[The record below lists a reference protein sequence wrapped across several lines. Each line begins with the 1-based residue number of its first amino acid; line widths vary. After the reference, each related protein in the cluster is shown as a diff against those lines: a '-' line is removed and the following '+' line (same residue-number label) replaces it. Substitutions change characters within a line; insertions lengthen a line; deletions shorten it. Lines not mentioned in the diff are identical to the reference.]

1 MSELSER
8 DPGWM
13 RNVVDRFEQRLVL
26 YALRWTGGD
35 TERAR
40 DVVQETFLKLCRA
53 PERVAE
59 EHLAEWL
66 YTVCRNQ
73 AIDYRRKERRMVQ
86 LDDETAHTAKAT
98 RTEPLECE
106 VEKQEQAARILGLL
120 GGLPENQQEVI
131 RLKFQGGL
139 SYKEI
144 SNVTKLTVT
153 NVGFLIHT
161 GLKTLRAR
169 MTEDARAIS

>member
-1 MSELSER
+1 
-8 DPGWM
+8 M
-13 RNVVDRFEQRLVL
+13 RKVVERFEQRLVL
-26 YALRWTGGD
+26 YAMRWTGGD
-35 TERAR
+35 GERAR

-53 PERVAE
+53 EHVAE

-86 LDDETAHTAKAT
+86 LDEETGQST
-98 RTEPLECE
+98 RTHSPEPNL
-106 VEKQEQAARILGLL
+106 EKQEQTERMMGLL

-144 SNVTKLTVT
+144 SAVTKLTVT